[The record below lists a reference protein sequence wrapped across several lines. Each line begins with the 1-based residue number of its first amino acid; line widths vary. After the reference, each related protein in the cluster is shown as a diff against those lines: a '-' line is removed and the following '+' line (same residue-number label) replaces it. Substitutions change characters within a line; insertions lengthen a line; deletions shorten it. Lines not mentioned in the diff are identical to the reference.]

1 MCSLQVNIPAATGDM
16 GILANHVPAVEQLK
30 PGVIE
35 VIEDGAQAS
44 KQYFGMPS
52 QSVTGKVAAYV
63 GAVLVSGGFAVV
75 QPNSHLSVNAVELAS
90 LDEFSVEAVRANL
103 AESQK
108 VANGSG
114 SEADIAEAK
123 IEVEV
128 CVGPGG
134 LMAAIRLAGW
144 LANG

>member
-1 MCSLQVNIPAATGDM
+1 MRTAPRPASNTLVCRSNRMAR
-16 GILANHVPAVEQLK
+16 
-30 PGVIE
+30 
-35 VIEDGAQAS
+35 
-44 KQYFGMPS
+44 
-52 QSVTGKVAAYV
+52 GKVAAYV

-75 QPNSHLSVNAVELAS
+75 QPNSHLSINAVELAS
-90 LDEFSVEAVRANL
+90 LDEFSVDAVRANL

-123 IEVEV
+123 IEVEA

-134 LMAAIRLAGW
+134 LMAAMRLAC
-144 LANG
+144 